1 LARLLQKEVTLVT
14 YKKGV
19 TPYLYFIPVIAFLI
33 MFLGYP
39 LIETFRL
46 AFTHP
51 TEPLGN
57 FLRVTRTGELWNA
70 LRYTLMISA
79 IVVPAQLVFALAL
92 ALFINMRFRG
102 YLLLLYIISI
112 PLALSDVSA
121 ALMSYSI
128 FSPSGYINKILMNL
142 GMADSPIY
150 FFGRGFEARAFWVIV
165 ITEIWRATPLV
176 FVILLAGLQ
185 SVNKEYLEAADIF
198 GFSRWTKLRK
208 IILPILKPAM
218 LSALLIRTLFAFQ
231 IFGVAWLLTGRDVP
245 ILAGEA
251 YYWQSIRY
259 NSNVAASYGLVIALV
274 SIIISWIYLVILRSR
289 EVEGARA

>member
-1 LARLLQKEVTLVT
+1 
-14 YKKGV
+14 
-19 TPYLYFIPVIAFLI
+19 
-33 MFLGYP
+33 
-39 LIETFRL
+39 
-46 AFTHP
+46 
-51 TEPLGN
+51 
-57 FLRVTRTGELWNA
+57 
-70 LRYTLMISA
+70 
-79 IVVPAQLVFALAL
+79 
-92 ALFINMRFRG
+92 
-102 YLLLLYIISI
+102 
-112 PLALSDVSA
+112 
-121 ALMSYSI
+121 
-128 FSPSGYINKILMNL
+128 
-142 GMADSPIY
+142 
-150 FFGRGFEARAFWVIV
+150 
-165 ITEIWRATPLV
+165 
-176 FVILLAGLQ
+176 VILLAGLQ